1 MQRFRRYLV
10 AGLLVWLPLV
20 TTYFVLNFAI
30 RLIDRSLL
38 LLPLKYRP
46 ETLIGFEIP
55 GLGVILTLVLVL
67 LTGVIVANFFGR
79 RLVTAWESLL
89 ARIPLVRSVYGAVK
103 QITASLFADASQS
116 FREVVLVEYPR
127 RGLWMLAFVTGET
140 PREFKAKAGED
151 LINIYVPTTP
161 NPTSGFYIMV
171 PPQDVKRLDIPVEV
185 GLKMILSA
193 GVVNP
198 LDDPVEAER
207 MADELQQQ
215 GATIDRDSISG
226 AADNTKNN

>member
-1 MQRFRRYLV
+1 MQRIRRYFV
-10 AGLLVWLPLV
+10 AGLLVWLPIV
-20 TTYFVLNFAI
+20 TTWVILSFTI

-46 ETLIGFEIP
+46 EALIGFEIP
-55 GLGVILTLVLVL
+55 GLGVILTFTLVFV
-67 LTGVIVANFFGR
+67 TGLIVANFFGR
-79 RLVTAWESLL
+79 KVISFWESILS
-89 ARIPLVRSVYGAVK
+89 RIPLVRSVYGAVK

-140 PREFKAKAGED
+140 PKEFMRVVGQD

-171 PPQDVKRLDIPVEV
+171 PPADVHRLKIPVEV

-198 LDDPVEAER
+198 LDDPEEAAKLAKEI
-207 MADELQQQ
+207 QQQ
-215 GATIDRDSISG
+215 QAIKAKEIKAQEEHKES
-226 AADNTKNN
+226 

>member
-1 MQRFRRYLV
+1 MARLRRYFV

-20 TTYFVLNFAI
+20 ATYLVLAFAI

-38 LLPLKYRP
+38 LLPPNFRP
-46 ETLIGFEIP
+46 ENLIGFKIP
-55 GLGVILTLVLVL
+55 GLGVILTILLVL
-67 LTGVIVANFFGR
+67 LTGLVVANFFGR
-79 RLVTAWESLL
+79 RLVGAWESLL
-89 ARIPLVRSVYGAVK
+89 SRIPLVRSVYGAVK

-127 RGLWMLAFVTGET
+127 RGLWMLAFVTGDT
-140 PREFKAKAGED
+140 PKRFKQVAGQE

-171 PPQDVKRLDIPVEV
+171 PPSDIKRLDIPVEV

-198 LDDPVEAER
+198 LDDPVEAEKIAAE
-207 MADELQQQ
+207 MLLKKKEKELAKSEQ
-215 GATIDRDSISG
+215 
-226 AADNTKNN
+226 K

>member
-1 MQRFRRYLV
+1 MARLRRYFV

-20 TTYFVLNFAI
+20 ATYLVLAFSI

-38 LLPLKYRP
+38 LLPPALRP
-46 ETLIGFEIP
+46 ENLIGFKIP
-55 GLGVILTLVLVL
+55 GLGVILTLLLVLV
-67 LTGVIVANFFGR
+67 TGLIVANFFGR
-79 RLVTAWESLL
+79 RLVGAWESLL
-89 ARIPLVRSVYGAVK
+89 SRIPLVRSVYSAVK

-127 RGLWMLAFVTGET
+127 RGLWMLAFVTGDT
-140 PREFKAKAGED
+140 PKKFQIVADQD

-171 PPQDVKRLDIPVEV
+171 PPSDIKRLDIPVEV

-198 LDDPVEAER
+198 LDDPVEAEK
-207 MADELQQQ
+207 MAAEIKKEQ
-215 GATIDRDSISG
+215 AE
-226 AADNTKNN
+226 

>member
-1 MQRFRRYLV
+1 MARLRRYFV

-20 TTYFVLNFAI
+20 ATYVVLAFSI

-38 LLPLKYRP
+38 LLPPPLRP
-46 ETLIGFEIP
+46 ENLIGFKIP

-67 LTGVIVANFFGR
+67 VTGLIVANFFGR
-79 RLVTAWESLL
+79 RIVGAWESLL
-89 ARIPLVRSVYGAVK
+89 SRIPLVRSVYGAVK

-127 RGLWMLAFVTGET
+127 RGLWMLAFVTGDT
-140 PREFKAKAGED
+140 PKKFQGVVGQD

-171 PPQDVKRLDIPVEV
+171 PPSDVKRLDVPVEV

-198 LDDPVEAER
+198 LDDPVEAEK
-207 MADELQQQ
+207 MAAEMKKQEE
-215 GATIDRDSISG
+215 AKARK
-226 AADNTKNN
+226 A

>member
-1 MQRFRRYLV
+1 MQRIRRYFV

-20 TTYFVLNFAI
+20 ATYLVLSFAI

-38 LLPLKYRP
+38 LLPVQYRP

-55 GLGVILTLVLVL
+55 GLGVILTFGLVL
-67 LTGVIVANFFGR
+67 LTGLIVANFFGR
-79 RLVTAWESLL
+79 RVVTAWEAILS
-89 ARIPLVRSVYGAVK
+89 RIPLVRSVYGAVK

-127 RGLWMLAFVTGET
+127 RELWMLAFVTGDT
-140 PREFKAKAGED
+140 PKKFQEEVGEE

-161 NPTSGFYIMV
+161 NPTSGFYLMV
-171 PPQDVKRLDIPVEV
+171 PPRDIKRLNIPVEV

-207 MADELQQQ
+207 LKRELQEQREIREQ
-215 GATIDRDSISG
+215 DESDA
-226 AADNTKNN
+226 